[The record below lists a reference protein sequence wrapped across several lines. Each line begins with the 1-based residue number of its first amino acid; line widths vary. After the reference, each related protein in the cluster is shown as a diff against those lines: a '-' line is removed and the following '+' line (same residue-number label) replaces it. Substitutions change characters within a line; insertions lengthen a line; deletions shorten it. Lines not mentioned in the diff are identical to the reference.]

1 MFCGWRLVKREFQ
14 CWISIP
20 CSLWLGIPMTM
31 WLPLV
36 AAKRISCL
44 SSPPKQTPP
53 ILPKN
58 TISQEAVKIAPEP
71 LSCSLMQANHRYF
84 LCIKSSRNTFM
95 FWSLKLTTSSGW
107 RKISN
112 SHENRSFSKNPP
124 NWISEWCITTVENTF
139 LFQILQ
145 ITLLIADYMNM
156 MGKTAPGTLSLTSTP
171 VPTPK
176 NHQRLAC
183 SRSSSRAR
191 VLTAPN
197 TPKPE
202 PRISSNDRK
211 KRSHME

>member
-1 MFCGWRLVKREFQ
+1 MFCGWRLVKRAFQ

-124 NWISEWCITTVENTF
+124 NWMVHQNCWKHFFISDSAN
-139 LFQILQ
+139 
-145 ITLLIADYMNM
+145 Y
-156 MGKTAPGTLSLTSTP
+156 
-171 VPTPK
+171 
-176 NHQRLAC
+176 
-183 SRSSSRAR
+183 SSHRG
-191 VLTAPN
+191 LH
-197 TPKPE
+197 E
-202 PRISSNDRK
+202 HDG
-211 KRSHME
+211 

>member
-124 NWISEWCITTVENTF
+124 NWMHQNCWKHFFYFRFCKL
-139 LFQILQ
+139 LF
-145 ITLLIADYMNM
+145 
-156 MGKTAPGTLSLTSTP
+156 
-171 VPTPK
+171 
-176 NHQRLAC
+176 
-183 SRSSSRAR
+183 SSRITWTWW
-191 VLTAPN
+191 VKLHL
-197 TPKPE
+197 E
-202 PRISSNDRK
+202 
-211 KRSHME
+211 H

>member
-1 MFCGWRLVKREFQ
+1 MEENFKTDLFQ
-14 CWISIP
+14 
-20 CSLWLGIPMTM
+20 
-31 WLPLV
+31 
-36 AAKRISCL
+36 
-44 SSPPKQTPP
+44 
-53 ILPKN
+53 
-58 TISQEAVKIAPEP
+58 KIR
-71 LSCSLMQANHRYF
+71 Q
-84 LCIKSSRNTFM
+84 
-95 FWSLKLTTSSGW
+95 
-107 RKISN
+107 
-112 SHENRSFSKNPP
+112 
-124 NWISEWCITTVENTF
+124 SEWCITTVENTF

>member
-1 MFCGWRLVKREFQ
+1 ME
-14 CWISIP
+14 
-20 CSLWLGIPMTM
+20 
-31 WLPLV
+31 
-36 AAKRISCL
+36 SCL
-44 SSPPKQTPP
+44 IEKWASLRGKSVHECVRIYLNCTRKWQFFGAQLFNVQLLESTSLFLQLDEITANNVLWMAISEEGVSVLDQHSMQPLARYPYDNVVTFGGCQEDFMLVITSETDSSNSSKKYHQSGS
-53 ILPKN
+53 
-58 TISQEAVKIAPEP
+58 SQD
-71 LSCSLMQANHRYF
+71 
-84 LCIKSSRNTFM
+84 
-95 FWSLKLTTSSGW
+95 SSG
-107 RKISN
+107 
-112 SHENRSFSKNPP
+112 
-124 NWISEWCITTVENTF
+124 TTKL
-139 LFQILQ
+139 LFNAGKPQILQ